1 MDAWLSRSVML
12 DSSNLVGKKYNC
24 QIRGLERTR
33 EEEEMSQI
41 CNVLRIS
48 REQILNYT
56 AILTISTV
64 LFILPV

>member
-1 MDAWLSRSVML
+1 ML

-24 QIRGLERTR
+24 QISGLEIIR
-33 EEEEMSQI
+33 EEEMSQI

-64 LFILPV
+64 LFIL